1 MAKVNSVVMGSASNK
16 LGEVVLTTVKGK
28 TIARKYQEHVNN
40 PKTEKQVKQRNRMAN
55 CIQLYQALAR
65 GIDVGFTNR
74 NKQLS
79 VYNSFISNNIE
90 LMETERYDNTGEII
104 EDARGPI
111 IISTGNL
118 GSPNVTYSDEK
129 VIVDFGICRWKLEAG
144 DPIRVF
150 GLNFSGEILDMI
162 TYSITESD
170 LTNGKA
176 TIPFFTGNINN
187 QYKCGAII
195 YRKHAHSSSK
205 ATLVDWTY

>member
-1 MAKVNSVVMGSASNK
+1 MARVNSVVMGNARKK

-28 TIARKYQEHVNN
+28 TIARKYQEHISN
-40 PKTEKQVKQRNRMAN
+40 PKTEKQVNQRNRMAN

-74 NKQLS
+74 NKLLS
-79 VYNSFISNNIE
+79 VYNSFISNNIG
-90 LMETERYDNTGEII
+90 LMETERYNTVDGII
-104 EDARGPI
+104 EDAKEPI

-118 GSPNVTYSDEK
+118 GSPNVTYNDEK
-129 VIVDFGICRWKLEAG
+129 VNVDFSTCRWKIEAG
-144 DPIRVF
+144 DLIRVF
-150 GLNFSGEILDMI
+150 GLNNSGEIMEML
-162 TYSITESD
+162 TYTIAESD

-176 TIPFFTGNINN
+176 AIPFFTGNINN

-205 ATLVDWTY
+205 ATLIDWTY